1 MTFLCALSSLTPSW
15 LGGRKCGQTP
25 VVSDRQRILLWSPS
39 DGVFW
44 RWYGLSPPYY
54 SLWALLGLFLRS
66 GQSTRVKIL
75 HKETPSTVWPHILP
89 ERPPAWRGQMT
100 AYLRRAGRK
109 WGGEEELKRPPNGKA
124 GNTLLSGRLLH
135 NVHRAQPQKQ
145 HTLIN
150 FIPTPAMR
158 HSFPP
163 NTTVENNSHPS
174 LLPLSCP
181 VSSVW
186 HLHAVWNLSCCLYWG
201 EQTKCGLLLWDKGI
215 SQTTHGF
222 SQGREWAFG
231 LSKSALWSPIKANE
245 VKPPENW
252 PGRDWQEHNLNNL
265 NNLTTF
271 IIQGFIHLSIYY

>member
-1 MTFLCALSSLTPSW
+1 M
-15 LGGRKCGQTP
+15 
-25 VVSDRQRILLWSPS
+25 
-39 DGVFW
+39 
-44 RWYGLSPPYY
+44 
-54 SLWALLGLFLRS
+54 
-66 GQSTRVKIL
+66 
-75 HKETPSTVWPHILP
+75 WPHILP

-100 AYLRRAGRK
+100 AYLRCAGRK

-222 SQGREWAFG
+222 SQGREWPFG

-245 VKPPENW
+245 VKPPDKLAREGLAGTQFKQFKQFNDIHN
-252 PGRDWQEHNLNNL
+252 PGIHS
-265 NNLTTF
+265 
-271 IIQGFIHLSIYY
+271 FIHLLLKLSFIYYIKTFTTW